1 MWSKGAVVI
10 IKYGDEEMANSMV
23 EGMRINLSE
32 MPKAGTKD
40 IKTLEAE
47 NYFLRCCV
55 NRLTKDKIQRAQE
68 DYGYGRSTPRWLQKV
83 SEWIAFIVYCFSTF
97 IEKVTR
103 RQE

>member
-10 IKYGDEEMANSMV
+10 VKYGDEEMANSMV
-23 EGMRINLSE
+23 EGLRINLSE

-55 NRLTKDKIQRAQE
+55 NRLTKDKIERAQDE
-68 DYGYGRSTPRWLQKV
+68 YGYEGHKPVWIRKI
-83 SEWIAFIVYCFSTF
+83 SEWIAFVVYCFSTF
-97 IEKVTR
+97 IEKIMR
-103 RQE
+103 KQE

>member
-10 IKYGDEEMANSMV
+10 VKYGDEEMANSMV
-23 EGMRINLSE
+23 EGIRINLSE

-55 NRLTKDKIQRAQE
+55 NRLTRDKIERAQDE
-68 DYGYGRSTPRWLQKV
+68 YGYEGHKPIWIQKIFEWL
-83 SEWIAFIVYCFSTF
+83 AFVVYCFSTF
-97 IEKVTR
+97 IEKIMR